1 MLFAFQGIGRGGAAV
16 SGSIDAAGQKEARAK
31 LRAEGIFVTAIA
43 EEIAAHKKKYAL
55 PFLAARVT
63 GKQMTSFMRQ
73 VSSLLTAGIP
83 LMETLEATM
92 KQCESPHFG
101 KIIHE
106 VKDRVRQ
113 GEPLAEAMAKTSAD
127 FDPLTVA
134 LVRAGETG
142 GNLAEVL
149 TQVADLKEAALRREG
164 IIKSAMV
171 YPVILGFIGMG
182 VVMFLLGY
190 VVPKITVI
198 FEDMGQSLPLPTKVL
213 LFITHMITGYGFI
226 IGALLIAATAW
237 LGRKLKTE
245 QGRDRRDRLLLS
257 LPVLGS
263 VTKAAVLARWSHTTS
278 VLLSAGVPMLKTLK
292 LSADVSQNTVYAR
305 GIEKASDKIREGAGI
320 AASLDESGLFP
331 PVAIQMIAAGEKSGQ
346 AAKLLMQVARDQGAE
361 LENRISV
368 LMSLVQPALIIFLGG
383 IVGFIVI
390 SILLPIF
397 DISQK
402 LG

>member
-31 LRAEGIFVTAIA
+31 LRAEGIFVTTIA
-43 EEIAAHKKKYAL
+43 EEIAAHKKKYAI

-92 KQCESPHFG
+92 KQSESPHFS

-113 GEPLAEAMAKTSAD
+113 GEPLAEALAKTSAD
-127 FDPLTVA
+127 FDPLSVA

-198 FEDMGQSLPLPTKVL
+198 FEDMGQALPLPTKIL
-213 LFITHMITGYGFI
+213 LFITHVITGYGFI
-226 IGALLIAATAW
+226 IGALLIAGAVW
-237 LGRKLKTE
+237 LGRRLKTE
-245 QGRDRRDRLLLS
+245 NGRDQRDRLFLS
-257 LPVLGS
+257 LPVLGN

-292 LSADVSQNTVYAR
+292 LSAEVSQNTVYAR
-305 GIEKASDKIREGAGI
+305 AIEVASDKIREGAGI

-368 LMSLVQPALIIFLGG
+368 LMSLVQPALIIFLGS
-383 IVGFIVI
+383 IVGFIVV

>member
-1 MLFAFQGIGRGGAAV
+1 MLFAFQGIGRDGKGL

-31 LRAEGIFVTAIA
+31 LRAEGVFVTAIA
-43 EEIAAHKKKYAL
+43 EEIAAHKKKYAI

-63 GKQMTSFMRQ
+63 SKQMTSFMRQ

-83 LMETLEATM
+83 LMETLEAAM
-92 KQCESPHFG
+92 KQCESPHFA

-106 VKDRVRQ
+106 LKDRIRQ
-113 GEPLAEAMAKTSAD
+113 GEPLADAMAKTSAD
-127 FDPLTVA
+127 FDMLTVA
-134 LVRAGETG
+134 LVRAGESG
-142 GNLAEVL
+142 GNLANVL

-213 LFITHMITGYGFI
+213 LFITHMVTGYGFI
-226 IGALLIAATAW
+226 IGALLIGGMIW
-237 LGRKLKTE
+237 LGRRLKTE
-245 QGRDRRDRLLLS
+245 QGRDQRDRLMLW
-257 LPVLGS
+257 LPVFGE
-263 VTKAAVLARWSHTTS
+263 VTRAAVLARWSHTTS

-305 GIEKASDKIREGAGI
+305 AIQKASDKIREGAGI
-320 AASLDESGLFP
+320 ASSLDDSGLFP

>member
-1 MLFAFQGIGRGGAAV
+1 MLFAFQGIGSDGKGI
-16 SGSIDAAGQKEARAK
+16 SGSIDASGQKEARAK
-31 LRAEGIFVTAIA
+31 LRAEGVFVTAIA
-43 EEIAAHKKKYAL
+43 EEIAAHKKKYAIS
-55 PFLAARVT
+55 FLAARVT
-63 GKQMTSFMRQ
+63 SKQMTSFMRQ

-83 LMETLEATM
+83 LMETLEAAM
-92 KQCESPHFG
+92 KQCESPHFA
-101 KIIHE
+101 KVIHE
-106 VKDRVRQ
+106 LKDRVRQ
-113 GEPLAEAMAKTSAD
+113 GEPLADALAKTSAD

-134 LVRAGETG
+134 LVRAGESG
-142 GNLAEVL
+142 GNLASVL

-213 LFITHMITGYGFI
+213 LFVTHMVTGYGFFI
-226 IGALLIAATAW
+226 AALLIGGMIW
-237 LGRKLKTE
+237 LGRRLKTE
-245 QGRDRRDRLLLS
+245 QGRDQRDRLMLW
-257 LPVLGS
+257 LPVFGD
-263 VTKAAVLARWSHTTS
+263 VTRAAVLARWSHTTS

-305 GIEKASDKIREGAGI
+305 AINTASDKIREGAGI
-320 AASLDESGLFP
+320 AASLDDSGLFP